1 MTAELAIVTHPSSAE
16 HDTGAWHPES
26 VRRIKALEGLGSAPE
41 HVASTIN
48 LTAGEAAASDLELVH
63 SPRLIEQITEMGR
76 QGGGAIDGDTLMSER
91 SLDAALAAAGAGLTA
106 IEAID
111 RRRASNAF
119 VVVRP
124 PGHHATPGQSM
135 GFCLFNNVAVAAARL
150 RSLGQRVAI
159 IDWDVHHGNGTQDIF
174 WDDPD
179 VLFVSLHEAGIY
191 PGSGWVH
198 ETGGPNAPGTTINVP
213 MPAGATGDVYR
224 RAFDRLVLPAVENF
238 DAGWI
243 LVSAGYDGHRADPLA
258 NVNLTAGDY
267 ASFTDKVLEFGNRT
281 KTVFFV
287 EGGYD
292 LRALVASVNATVDRL
307 VGIKSDREEPSS
319 GGPGDDVVEEARRRW
334 EAASSS

>member
-1 MTAELAIVTHPSSAE
+1 
-16 HDTGAWHPES
+16 
-26 VRRIKALEGLGSAPE
+26 
-41 HVASTIN
+41 
-48 LTAGEAAASDLELVH
+48 
-63 SPRLIEQITEMGR
+63 
-76 QGGGAIDGDTLMSER
+76 
-91 SLDAALAAAGAGLTA
+91 
-106 IEAID
+106 
-111 RRRASNAF
+111 
-119 VVVRP
+119 
-124 PGHHATPGQSM
+124 M

-213 MPAGATGDVYR
+213 MPSGATGDVYR
-224 RAFDRLVLPAVENF
+224 RAFDRLVQPAVENF
-238 DAGWI
+238 GAGWV

-258 NVNLTAGDY
+258 NVNLTAGDF
-267 ASFTDKVLEFGNRT
+267 ATLTDKVLELGNRT

-307 VGIKSDREEPSS
+307 VGIESDREDPSS
-319 GGPGDDVVEEARRRW
+319 GGPGDDVVDEATRRW